1 MALRLLPFRDYDEHE
16 VVNIYALDA
25 GPAVAGGK
33 YVDLSDANKRS
44 TEADNGV
51 FVKVKAGGLGSQRDP
66 MDVTADKFGAYLG
79 SKDYPHVGR
88 NTYPANPLTV
98 TGVSAGSGDA
108 CLGVTLRQTATHD
121 ENGEKLQYYPVK
133 KDELYAVL
141 PGETVPVLSRGIV
154 TLTDGAFSTNPAV
167 GEQIVPST
175 DAGKAT
181 AWTATLAAAQNLTDA
196 PANVIGRCIGSG
208 NRDDAAAFGHTGNN
222 TFKGKNSYG
231 NYGFQSGSYFMIKLD
246 CR

>member
-25 GPAVAGGK
+25 GPAVAGGA
-33 YVDLSDANKRS
+33 YVDLSNASKRS

-51 FVKVKAGGLGSQRDP
+51 FVKVKAGALGNQRDP
-66 MDVTADKFGAYLG
+66 MDVTSDGFGSYLG
-79 SKDYPHVGR
+79 AKDYPHVGR
-88 NTYPANPLTV
+88 NTYPQNPLTV

-141 PGETVPVLSRGIV
+141 PGETVPVLGRGVV
-154 TLTDGAFSTNPAV
+154 TLSDSAFATNPAV
-167 GEQIVPST
+167 GEQIVPASN
-175 DAGKAT
+175 GQAT
-181 AWTATLAAAQNLTDA
+181 AWTAANAAAANAGD
-196 PANVIGRCIGSG
+196 PPPNVIGRCIGSG
-208 NRDDAAAFGHTGNN
+208 NRDDAAAFKHTGNN